1 MGSLVRGIGK
11 LRKQILSNRGV
22 VVAKPPGKHTVLAT
36 IPTTNKDHLK
46 TPHMRYLEV
55 VHGKPI
61 EKLLL
66 SGSEAKVGELL
77 DIDKST
83 VSRWIK
89 RLKLRYTRDNLPDCT
104 ICTRAVPACLIGI
117 CVILVDLEQWDL
129 VSLKE
134 KEIMNDREVSNTRAE

>member
-1 MGSLVRGIGK
+1 MVRGIGK
-11 LRKQILSNRGV
+11 LRKQVLSNHGV
-22 VVAKPPGKHTVLAT
+22 MVSKPPGKHSVLTAT
-36 IPTTNKDHLK
+36 RTLTTKEHLK
-46 TPHMRYLEV
+46 TPHMKYLEV
-55 VHGKPI
+55 VHGKSV
-61 EKLLL
+61 ERLLL
-66 SGSEAKVGELL
+66 SDSEARVGELL

-104 ICTRAVPACLIGI
+104 ICTTARPACLIGI

-134 KEIMNDREVSNTRAE
+134 KEIMTRDGDTNTEATAQ